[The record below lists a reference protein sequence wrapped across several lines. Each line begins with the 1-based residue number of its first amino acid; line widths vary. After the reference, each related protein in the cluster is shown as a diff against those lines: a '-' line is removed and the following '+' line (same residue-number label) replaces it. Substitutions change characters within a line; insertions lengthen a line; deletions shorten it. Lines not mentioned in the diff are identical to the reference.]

1 MHVLLIYTCIHV
13 HILSSPLISSVIIHV
28 LCSYLKVENATIE
41 DIKAATH
48 DLIGEFKSQ
57 YDKLSVFAKFGED
70 AFLSVFKSLRDASDP
85 VEALTDAVNLAD
97 NLRSDIDR

>member
-1 MHVLLIYTCIHV
+1 MHALLIYTCIHV
-13 HILSSPLISSVIIHV
+13 HILLSSIIIHV
-28 LCSYLKVENATIE
+28 PRSYLKVENATIE

-48 DLIGEFKSQ
+48 DLISEFKSQ

-97 NLRSDIDR
+97 NLRIDIDR